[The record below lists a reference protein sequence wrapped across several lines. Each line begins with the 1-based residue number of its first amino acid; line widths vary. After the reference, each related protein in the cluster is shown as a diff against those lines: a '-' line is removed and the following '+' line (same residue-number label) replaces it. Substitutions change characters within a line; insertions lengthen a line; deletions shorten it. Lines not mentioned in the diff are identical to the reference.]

1 MFQFKQSAYLGLL
14 VFAGLATG
22 AQAQVLE
29 SGASKPQLGDP
40 ARGFSYFLGLGK
52 QTTHYSEHSEI
63 GIRSE
68 SKSSTA
74 LLITGA
80 LYAVHPDFLVSL
92 DNASSFA
99 PANTT
104 ETWLATGATLPYE
117 FDEVNHLYEQRA
129 VNGPLL
135 QTNRFSLSQNNTRL
149 LAHYRATGPLFLV
162 GGVNFHSQS
171 FKRFK
176 YQVFQPDFVDARYV
190 NATTVV
196 EETSSELLAEI
207 GVALESERVKDTPT
221 HYSLRASVAKPL
233 WRQLQNTGAPDLRF
247 NSTVGWDVNLEGRYS
262 VAINSVAHIGGW
274 AQYSFA
280 ERGRQSYGSQELPV
294 AHTRSVAYGI
304 ELLWKL

>member
-1 MFQFKQSAYLGLL
+1 MFQFKPS
-14 VFAGLATG
+14 VFLIASVLAGLSMG
-22 AQAQVLE
+22 AQAQVSE
-29 SGASKPQLGDP
+29 SSGTKLPLSDP

-52 QTTHYSEHSEI
+52 QTTHYSEHVSV

-68 SKSSTA
+68 SKSSSA

-99 PANTT
+99 PSNTT
-104 ETWLATGATLPYE
+104 ETWLATGTTLPYE
-117 FDEVNHLYEQRA
+117 VDTVNHVYEPRA
-129 VNGPLL
+129 VNGALL

-162 GGVNFHSQS
+162 GGANFHTQS

-176 YQVFQPDFVDARYV
+176 YQVFQPNFVDTSLV

-207 GVALESERVKDTPT
+207 GVALESERVKETPT
-221 HYSLRASVAKPL
+221 HYSLRASVAKPV
-233 WRQLQNTGAPDLRF
+233 WRQLQNTGYPDLSF
-247 NSTVGWDVNLEGRYS
+247 NSTVGWDFNLEGRYS

-280 ERGRQSYGSQELPV
+280 ERGRQNYGPDELPV